1 MLTDFLIGFFVRWL
15 SKENCIKLY
24 AGLLMLNG
32 QAENRQDA
40 ICIAKRS
47 QRRDLRFLLKRLI
60 AYGPN

>member
-1 MLTDFLIGFFVRWL
+1 MFTNFLINSFVRWL
-15 SKENCIKLY
+15 SKESCIKLY

-40 ICIAKRS
+40 IYIAKHS
-47 QRRDLRFLLKRLI
+47 QRRDLRFLLKNLI